1 MIVSIDWLRT
11 FVDFEESIE
20 ELAELLSNLGLEAEV
35 SEVPNN
41 IPGVII
47 GKVEETEK
55 HPNADKLQIC
65 KISDGKNTHQV
76 ICGAPNINAG
86 QKIAFATVGSK
97 LPGNFIIK
105 KASIRGVDSYGMV
118 CSESELGLSEEHEG
132 ILVLPNEIEVGKD
145 FVSAYGY
152 KFISIAIDVTP
163 NRPDAFSYIGIAR
176 DIACFKNT
184 KLKQV
189 KVNKHKSSEIK
200 NVKITMESLDD
211 CPRYIAGIVD
221 NIEIKDSPSWMI
233 ERLKASGLRSINN
246 VVDIS
251 NYVML
256 EMGLPSH
263 IFDYDSLKNKEIK
276 IRRASLNEPFK
287 TLDGLS
293 YKLKTENLII
303 TDGQVP
309 IALAGIMGGANSS
322 VKKQTNTVLVES
334 AYFNPVTIRK
344 SSKVLGIS
352 TDASKRFE
360 RGADPN
366 ICEIAFWRIIKLLNE
381 LASGTLVSKITDKY
395 PKKIKEKD
403 VFLRSSQ
410 TKSVLGCTIS
420 DSKIEKILKG
430 LDIAVIKNDKGWNCS
445 IPSFRPDIER
455 EIDLIEEIAR
465 VYGYNSIPV
474 SNSIGGN
481 FRFTNPDP
489 ESNYDILRGYCSG
502 LGFQQVYS
510 NSLQN
515 FDSSSK
521 SGLNPVKMMNPLNQD
536 MGYLRTELITGLVKA
551 TAFNIQHGAD
561 SFKLFEL
568 SNVHEQNGDTLTD
581 LIESKHLACI
591 VYGKNQPDNVHSSVF
606 LEDFY
611 SLKGVLESIFVKKFS
626 MKLELERSDYS
637 LLDNSYSIILN
648 RQMVGYIGHISD
660 SLTKNL
666 KVNLDSLHGFFVN
679 LEPIKN
685 MLTRNKTFKKINLFP
700 ESQRDLN
707 LVLSKNQNTDQI
719 VNLIKR
725 KGKKIIKS
733 VIPVNVFTDPISLG
747 EDYKSVTFSIKFQH
761 KAKTLEDKDV
771 NPIINEIINVAQ
783 KEFSAKLRV

>member
-1 MIVSIDWLRT
+1 MIVALDWLRT
-11 FVDFEESIE
+11 FVNIEESVE

-35 SEVPNN
+35 SEIPNN

-47 GKVEETEK
+47 GKVERTEN

-65 KISDGKNTHQV
+65 KISDGKNIFQV
-76 ICGAPNINAG
+76 ICGAPNIKAG
-86 QKIAFATVGSK
+86 QKIALATVGSK

-132 ILVLPNEIEVGKD
+132 ILVLPEELKVGED

-152 KFISIAIDVTP
+152 KFISIEIDVTP

-176 DIACFKNT
+176 DVACFKNT

-189 KVNKHKSSEIK
+189 KADKNESADIKS
-200 NVKITMESLDD
+200 VKISMESLDD

-221 NIEIKDSPSWMI
+221 NIEIKDSPNWMI
-233 ERLKASGLRSINN
+233 ERLKASGVRSINN

-256 EMGLPSH
+256 EMGHPTH
-263 IFDYDSLKNKEIK
+263 IFDYESLENKEIR
-276 IRRASLNEPFK
+276 IRRAFINEPFK

-303 TDGQVP
+303 TDGQCP

-322 VKKQTNTVLVES
+322 VKKETTTVLVES

-366 ICEIAFWRIIKLLNE
+366 ICEKSFWRIINLLNE
-381 LASGTLVSKITDKY
+381 FASGTLVSKMIDEY
-395 PKKIKEKD
+395 PKKIKQKD

-410 TKSVLGCTIS
+410 IKSILGCTIN

-430 LDIAVIKNDKGWNCS
+430 LDFAVIKNNEGWDCS

-474 SNSIGGN
+474 NNSIGGD

-489 ESNYDILRGYCSG
+489 ESNYDILRAFCSG
-502 LGFQQVYS
+502 LGFQQIYS

-515 FDSSSK
+515 FGTSSK

-536 MGYLRTELITGLVKA
+536 MAYLRTELITGLIRA
-551 TAFNIQHGAD
+551 TAFNIKHGAD

-568 SNVHEQNGDTLTD
+568 SNVHEQNGDTLND
-581 LIESKHLACI
+581 IIESKHLACI
-591 VYGKNQPDNVHSSVF
+591 VYGKSQPENVHSGVF

-611 SLKGVLESIFVKKFS
+611 SLKGVLESIFVEKFS
-626 MKLELERSDYS
+626 MKLEFEHKNYPLLE
-637 LLDNSYSIILN
+637 NSYSIILN
-648 RQMVGYIGHISD
+648 RQMVGYIGHISN

-685 MLTRNKTFKKINLFP
+685 MLNRNKTFKKITLFP

-707 LVLSKNQNTDQI
+707 LVLSKTQNTDQI

-733 VIPVNVFTDPISLG
+733 VIPVNIFTDPISLG

-783 KEFSAKLRV
+783 KEFSAKLRA